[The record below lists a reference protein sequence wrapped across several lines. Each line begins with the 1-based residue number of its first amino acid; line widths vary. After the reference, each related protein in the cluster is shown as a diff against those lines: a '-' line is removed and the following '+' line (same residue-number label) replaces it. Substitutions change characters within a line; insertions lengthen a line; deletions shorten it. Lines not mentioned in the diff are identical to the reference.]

1 MAMRKSIIV
10 AMDQK
15 NGIGYQG
22 RLPWHLPAELK
33 HFKALTMGHH
43 LIMGRKTYESI
54 GKPLPGRTTV
64 VVTRNLNYIAE
75 GCLIAH
81 SIASALELAE
91 SQGESETFI
100 CGGHSIY
107 RDALKDT
114 DRLYLTRI
122 HAEFQVDTTFPN
134 LDLSLWKVISA
145 DFHPSN
151 EKNAHPF
158 TFFIYERR
166 SKDA

>member
-1 MAMRKSIIV
+1 MRKSIVV
-10 AMDQK
+10 AMDPK

-33 HFKALTMGHH
+33 YFKALTMGHH

-54 GKPLPGRTTV
+54 GKPLPGRRTI
-64 VVTRNLNYIAE
+64 VVTRNPRYRANE
-75 GCLIAH
+75 CLVTH
-81 SIASALELAE
+81 SIKDAFELAE
-91 SQGESETFI
+91 ADNQSEVFI
-100 CGGHSIY
+100 CGGYEIY
-107 RDALKDT
+107 KEALKDT

-122 HAEFQVDTTFPN
+122 HAEFQVDTTFPD
-134 LDLSLWKVISA
+134 LDLSLWKEISA
-145 DFHPSN
+145 DFHPSD